1 MAKPRLVLL
10 VCVLLL
16 SIQSMA
22 FAGGL
27 SFEHNGAAAMGKGNA
42 FAGEANDPSAIFYNP
57 AGITQ
62 LPGTQVMIG
71 TAITYLDSTFRSSTT
86 GESTQLQDQFPIVP
100 HFYITHRFQKW
111 DERLSI
117 GLGVYTPFGLVVD
130 WPDNWQGRFDSI
142 NAKFRATIINPT
154 IAYRMTPDLSVAAG
168 FRYANTAAEF
178 QQMFNAGNGESK
190 ARLFDATANPIGWNV
205 GLLYCLHNCPNKDTT
220 AKDRSTSVGLQFRS
234 ELQAKLNGSAEFS
247 GPASALFSNT
257 SVHSNFTMPPQLVVG
272 LSTKAVPNWTFNA
285 DVEWEGWS
293 TVGTIPI
300 HFTTTSSSPLNQ
312 QLLDKAGCTNQQTAP
327 QAGCRLW
334 KNSYVFRIGAEYA
347 ATDRLALRGGYFYSQ
362 SPIPDNTFDPTIPES
377 NLHALTTGLGYARP
391 ATAFFPA
398 VTFDLA
404 YALGFYEKR
413 SIDNS
418 TINPDNLAGPTTFG
432 SYSTIAHVLAAS
444 FTVKF

>member
-1 MAKPRLVLL
+1 
-10 VCVLLL
+10 
-16 SIQSMA
+16 MA

-71 TAITYLDSTFRSSTT
+71 TAIVYLDSTFRSSTT
-86 GESTQLQDQFPIVP
+86 GESTQLQDQFPILP
-100 HFYITHRFQKW
+100 HLYITHRFQKW
-111 DERLSI
+111 DERLSV
-117 GLGVYTPFGLVVD
+117 GLGVYTPFGLLID

-142 NAKFRATIINPT
+142 NAKFRATVINPT
-154 IAYRMTPDLSVAAG
+154 IAYQVTPDLSVAAG
-168 FRYANTAAEF
+168 FRYANVSAEF
-178 QQMFNAGNGESK
+178 QQKFNVGNGESK
-190 ARLFDATANPIGWNV
+190 ARLFEANANPIGWNV
-205 GLLYCLHNCPNKDTT
+205 GLLYHIPTI
-220 AKDRSTSVGLQFRS
+220 ATSIGVQFRS

-247 GPASALFSNT
+247 GPASALFANT

-272 LSTKAVPNWTFNA
+272 VSTKIIPRWTFNA
-285 DVEWEGWS
+285 DVEWEGWR
-293 TVGTIPI
+293 TLGTIPL
-300 HFTTTSSSPLNQ
+300 HFTTTSQSPLNQ
-312 QLLDKAGCTNQQTAP
+312 QMLDQAGCTNQQAAP

-334 KNSYVFRIGAEYA
+334 KNSYVFRVGAEYA

-362 SPIPDNTFDPTIPES
+362 SPIPDNTFDPNIPES
-377 NLHALTTGLGYARP
+377 NLHALTTGLGYTRP
-391 ATAFFPA
+391 ATTSFPA

-413 SIDNS
+413 SIDSS
-418 TINPDNLAGPTTFG
+418 TINPSNLAGPTAFG
-432 SYSTIAHVLAAS
+432 SYSTTAHVLAAS